1 MANRNNKLDQQKLQ
15 NRLDEEFGELG
26 ERLFNTLR
34 KGFNNFKYQ
43 VDFRQFCEGVNKF
56 VSQDPQICKG
66 ILFNILDQNKDKKLC
81 ETDLFNSF
89 KLINDFRMQQL
100 VQDDI

>member
-1 MANRNNKLDQQKLQ
+1 MGQKLY
-15 NRLDEEFGELG
+15 NII
-26 ERLFNTLR
+26 
-34 KGFNNFKYQ
+34 KKIFNNFKYQ
-43 VDFRQFCEGVNKF
+43 IDFRTFCEIINKF

-89 KLINDFRMQQL
+89 KLINDFRMQ
-100 VQDDI
+100 